1 MEPETYYHSYNH
13 ANGEE
18 NLFRSSEN
26 YYFFLKQWAKYIE
39 PVADTYCYCLMPNH
53 FHFLVKTKTEDELF
67 DFVKNKETISKPT
80 SQTTTLQGFK
90 TLGEL
95 MSSRILSLQF
105 SHLFNS
111 YTQAFNKMY
120 DRRGSLFMPN
130 FKKKEITSDA
140 YLTAV
145 ITYIHRNPIHHGFVN
160 SIDDWSFSSYRA
172 FLSANK
178 TKLKRAAVL
187 EWYGNQ
193 QDFKSAH
200 KSENTSL
207 PDKSLLIDF

>member
-1 MEPETYYHSYNH
+1 MEPETYYHIYNH
-13 ANGEE
+13 ANGDE

-39 PVADTYCYCLMPNH
+39 PVADAYCYCLMPNH
-53 FHFLVKTKTEDELF
+53 FHFLVRTKGEAVVSENLGYSRDLPFGKFQTF
-67 DFVKNKETISKPT
+67 QKVVSK
-80 SQTTTLQGFK
+80 
-90 TLGEL
+90 
-95 MSSRILSLQF
+95 QF
-105 SHLFNS
+105 SNLFSS

-160 SIDDWSFSSYRA
+160 SIDDWSFSSYHA

-178 TKLKRAAVL
+178 TKLKREAVL

-193 QDFKSAH
+193 HGFKSAH